1 MSSLGLEF
9 SRWEGFLLNSAS
21 FGLIWPHYW
30 SNALWIFCRMPCTTR
45 FPHSSW
51 RKHKLIP
58 ALCDLHKLLPLLWEV
73 PVLVSGHF
81 LIQCANQYLP
91 DDSRGTLLNSVIL
104 CASLFPLMH
113 FPMNLSYSDF
123 FELWTPSPPL
133 REIARPCLDSPIQ
146 FCGLKLYPG
155 STLGSH

>member
-21 FGLIWPHYW
+21 FGLIWPHCW
-30 SNALWIFCRMPCTTR
+30 NNALWIFCRMPCTTR

-91 DDSRGTLLNSVIL
+91 DDSRGTLGWTLWFSVPLSSLWCTSQWTWATVTFSNS
-104 CASLFPLMH
+104 
-113 FPMNLSYSDF
+113 
-123 FELWTPSPPL
+123 ELHLLHLGRLPGPAWIPPSSSV
-133 REIARPCLDSPIQ
+133 A
-146 FCGLKLYPG
+146 
-155 STLGSH
+155 